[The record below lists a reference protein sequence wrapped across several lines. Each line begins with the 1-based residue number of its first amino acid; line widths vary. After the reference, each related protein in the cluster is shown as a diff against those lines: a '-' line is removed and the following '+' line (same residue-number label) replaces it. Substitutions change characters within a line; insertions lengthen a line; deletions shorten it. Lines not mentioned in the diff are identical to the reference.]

1 MTSDAASP
9 ETDPQRWRVLA
20 VCLAAGFITLLD
32 VSIVN
37 VAMPSIQNAL
47 HASASA
53 LQLVVAGYTLAF
65 GLVLVPAGRLGD
77 AGHRRSLFLIGLVAF
92 ALASLGAGLAPGD
105 TWLAVARLVQGACA
119 GIVSPQVTGYIQQE
133 FRGFER
139 ARAFG
144 MFGAVVGV
152 ATAIGPLLGGLLIQ
166 AFGEQNGWRWVFG
179 INVPIVAVVLAVA
192 VRVVPRTG
200 AVRRS
205 ALDPVGLVGIA
216 ATTVAVMVP
225 FVLTTGTGDSPARW
239 WFLPLGVALGAA
251 TILWERRYERRGQD
265 PVLSPEV
272 LGLRSFRFGAL
283 LGLAYFSGF
292 TSVFLV
298 ITLFLQDDLGL
309 SALQAG
315 LVGLPFAVASGI
327 SALASG
333 RAVARWGRPV
343 VVVALCVVVVG
354 LVGTDLAIRIIGAAP
369 DRTALLCVV
378 VATTQCVAG
387 AGSGL
392 VIAPNQTLTLA
403 EVPVRRAGMA
413 GSMLQ
418 VGQRIGSAVGIS
430 AVLAVFYGAQ
440 ASGESGSTAVGRGL
454 LITIGLVLCA
464 LVVALLD
471 ARRRAVRSRDEE
483 VDAPRAERE
492 TA

>member
-1 MTSDAASP
+1 MTSDAAAP
-9 ETDPQRWRVLA
+9 EPDPQRWRVLA
-20 VCLAAGFITLLD
+20 VCLAAGFVTLLD

-37 VAMPSIQNAL
+37 VAMPSIQHAL
-47 HASASA
+47 HASATS

-65 GLVLVPAGRLGD
+65 GLVLVPSGRLGD
-77 AGHRRSLFLIGLVAF
+77 AGHRRGLFLGGLVAF
-92 ALASLGAGLAPGD
+92 AVASLAAGLSPSD
-105 TWLAVARLVQGACA
+105 KWLAVARLVQGACA
-119 GIVSPQVTGYIQQE
+119 GIVSPQVAGYIQQE
-133 FRGFER
+133 FRGLER

-144 MFGAVVGV
+144 MFGAIVGV
-152 ATAIGPLLGGLLIQ
+152 ATAVGPLLGGVLIQ
-166 AFGEQNGWRWVFG
+166 AFGQENGWRWVFG
-179 INVPIVAVVLAVA
+179 INVPIVAVVLV
-192 VRVVPRTG
+192 VGLRVVPRSATL
-200 AVRRS
+200 RRS
-205 ALDPVGLVGIA
+205 ALDPVGLVGVAA
-216 ATTVAVMVP
+216 ATVAFMVP

-239 WFLPLGVALGAA
+239 WFLLLAVALGAG
-251 TILWERRYERRGQD
+251 TIVWERRYERRGRD

-283 LGLAYFSGF
+283 LGLAYFAGF

-298 ITLFLQDDLGL
+298 VTLFLQDDLGL

-354 LVGTDLAIRIIGAAP
+354 LAGTDLAIRLIGDEP
-369 DRTALLCVV
+369 GRTALLCVV

-418 VGQRIGSAVGIS
+418 VGQRVGSAVGIS
-430 AVLAVFYGAQ
+430 AVLSVYYGSRAGG
-440 ASGESGSTAVGRGL
+440 ASGATAVGRGL

-471 ARRRAVRSRDEE
+471 ARRRAGAGSAHDGEALRPARRS
-483 VDAPRAERE
+483 A
-492 TA
+492 